1 MLKEYSPEY
10 LPDETGAGLRFGRA
24 RLASIQSLPRPS
36 GTPIR
41 SRNRPSGTPIRSR
54 NRILPTQ
61 LPETCLPG
69 TKYIRLCYHTDRAT
83 AEADDTCTKHEQT
96 DDLESNNDSCSEYDQ
111 NEDPLPNNV
120 HLFEPLDEDADLP
133 SLPVL
138 NSLIFI
144 IGFAVSKLQHDEC
157 KQKLTEGANYH
168 SQKYLFM
175 RMKTAS
181 NNGKITIPND
191 CAFEIESTLLFA
203 MEQKFALCLRESKTG
218 IKRRLKDYVS
228 YEEYRAELC
237 RVCFDSVVDRILNT
251 LLGGQTRKIMNNY
264 NRRNAAAARAKSRKG
279 KRKGIAKNDNVP
291 RKKRLVQGENDMA
304 HISDQNRSPISCI
317 LCNGTPTKPPHCEL
331 FPFSERNQPVH
342 IRRHLIVCKFA
353 TSSGSGDDS
362 MFICSIHFT
371 PESFDDS
378 NGKRTL
384 RDDAIPSLNME
395 LLEYDG
401 EDGQALEEFLLLSN
415 EEQQQVAP
423 STSNDLDKVN
433 TIEPPRN
440 THSHPTLEEF
450 LLMSNE
456 EPPSTSNNTIEPP
469 QNLAQNTHSGQERQK
484 ERVIR

>member
-1 MLKEYSPEY
+1 MKRERDYDSIAHVWQVSSLFPG
-10 LPDETGAGLRFGRA
+10 LAGHRFDRATGLAGHQFDRA
-24 RLASIQSLPRPS
+24 TGFCPRSFQKPA
-36 GTPIR
+36 
-41 SRNRPSGTPIRSR
+41 
-54 NRILPTQ
+54 
-61 LPETCLPG
+61 CLE
-69 TKYIRLCYHTDRAT
+69 HAT
-83 AEADDTCTKHEQT
+83 AEADDTCTQHEQT
-96 DDLESNNDSCSEYDQ
+96 NDLESNNDSCSEYDQ
-111 NEDPLPNNV
+111 NEDPLPSNV

-291 RKKRLVQGENDMA
+291 RKKRLVQGRTTW
-304 HISDQNRSPISCI
+304 HISVIKIAPQFRAFSVTVPRRNPHIVSC
-317 LCNGTPTKPPHCEL
+317 
-331 FPFSERNQPVH
+331 FPS
-342 IRRHLIVCKFA
+342 
-353 TSSGSGDDS
+353 
-362 MFICSIHFT
+362 
-371 PESFDDS
+371 
-378 NGKRTL
+378 
-384 RDDAIPSLNME
+384 
-395 LLEYDG
+395 
-401 EDGQALEEFLLLSN
+401 
-415 EEQQQVAP
+415 
-423 STSNDLDKVN
+423 
-433 TIEPPRN
+433 
-440 THSHPTLEEF
+440 
-450 LLMSNE
+450 
-456 EPPSTSNNTIEPP
+456 
-469 QNLAQNTHSGQERQK
+469 QK
-484 ERVIR
+484 EISPSISAVI